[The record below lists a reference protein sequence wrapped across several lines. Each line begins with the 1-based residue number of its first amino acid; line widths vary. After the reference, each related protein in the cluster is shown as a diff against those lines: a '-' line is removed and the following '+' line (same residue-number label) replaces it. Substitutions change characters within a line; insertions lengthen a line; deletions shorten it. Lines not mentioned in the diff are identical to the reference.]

1 MARRDLAAEGE
12 RVKARRLLSALA
24 PFGAALIT
32 VALVTAIAG
41 AHDTDLTDPN
51 DTRGSLDVRQ
61 VRLAHKS
68 GPHAWTIVT
77 FGRWRTGKIW
87 DRGYLMVL
95 LDTQGKED
103 AEFYLLVRSAGS
115 GLLGSLWRVRNVGP
129 DSFLGSV
136 PVQRFSRLSATVRVG
151 LSRLTFGAHRL
162 FYRWWVQTL
171 FTGEICKRTCQ
182 DRAPNR
188 DPVVQW
194 RPGMSPTP
202 SPSPSESASP

>member
-1 MARRDLAAEGE
+1 MARRRLAAEGE

-77 FGRWRTGKIW
+77 FGEWRTGKIW

-103 AEFYLLVRSAGS
+103 AEYYLLVRSAGT

-151 LSRLTFGAHRL
+151 LSRLTFGAHRH

-171 FTGEICKRTCQ
+171 FTGEVCKRTCH

-188 DPVVQW
+188 DPVLQW

-202 SPSPSESASP
+202 SPSPSESPSS